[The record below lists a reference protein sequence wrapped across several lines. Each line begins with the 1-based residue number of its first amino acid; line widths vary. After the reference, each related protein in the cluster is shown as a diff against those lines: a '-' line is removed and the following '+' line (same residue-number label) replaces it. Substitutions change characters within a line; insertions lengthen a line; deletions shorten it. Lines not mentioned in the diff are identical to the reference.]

1 MTPSATQCDTPGWQ
15 GPTDDGPDALVPGRA
30 LTMRCVPPYSL
41 RMSSE
46 IGSSPRSAGAEV
58 ALLSVAAGILVGF
71 VVAVGLLAGM
81 GALALALREVLH
93 PSEGMAGIVA
103 AVVVYLFPIPTGV
116 YLGVRAGQ
124 GAWRRLAAR
133 RA

>member
-58 ALLSVAAGILVGF
+58 ALLSV
-71 VVAVGLLAGM
+71 GLLAGM

-103 AVVVYLFPIPTGV
+103 AVIVYLFPIPTGV